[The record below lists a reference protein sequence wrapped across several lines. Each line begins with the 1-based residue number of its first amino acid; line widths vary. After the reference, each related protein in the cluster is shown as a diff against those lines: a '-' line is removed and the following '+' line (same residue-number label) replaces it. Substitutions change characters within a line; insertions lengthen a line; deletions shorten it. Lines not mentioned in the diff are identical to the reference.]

1 MSTTIR
7 EELKK
12 IDAALMAIHALREEE
27 AYENT
32 PVRRANLEAVKE
44 AAALLPRDV
53 EHEDFVDMLSILLEA
68 IDEL

>member
-1 MSTTIR
+1 
-7 EELKK
+7 
-12 IDAALMAIHALREEE
+12 
-27 AYENT
+27 
-32 PVRRANLEAVKE
+32 VKE